1 MTTLSHKRLYLRW
14 RGNIVQS
21 IEVRLA
27 DGSICQQVF
36 RSSHAQHN
44 YLALLSALLWILLG
58 VITILFLSSTY
69 HLRPSTHYRV

>member
-36 RSSHAQHN
+36 RSSHAKRN
-44 YLALLSALLWILLG
+44 CSAPLLALYFQSQLLNQSPEQEQSQLK
-58 VITILFLSSTY
+58 
-69 HLRPSTHYRV
+69 

>member
-14 RGNIVQS
+14 RGNIVRS

-36 RSSHAQHN
+36 RSSRAKHN
-44 YLALLSALLWILLG
+44 YLALLSALNYRSQLLNQS
-58 VITILFLSSTY
+58 LEPKQSLKE
-69 HLRPSTHYRV
+69 